1 MNYEVDQYVES
12 LKGLPSREITLQTMD
27 DEYYYFKA
35 DIMAKMITYS
45 TDRHALVREETIS
58 AARALEIISMNRE
71 GKKPMSLREDGTIQ
85 EPTSYDLLDQD
96 NINRFDSAKKKKKK
110 KKKKPANGAP
120 KSES

>member
-1 MNYEVDQYVES
+1 
-12 LKGLPSREITLQTMD
+12 
-27 DEYYYFKA
+27 
-35 DIMAKMITYS
+35 MAKMITYS